1 MTTYAISWIDQGVTR
16 AIADKGFTIR
26 MPVHTFEK
34 INKLNIIYRDAD
46 MNGLSYNE
54 TRNLVMQ
61 KMNVDREQIIDI
73 VEEIDYRCQI
83 QLLILDI
90 YKG

>member
-1 MTTYAISWIDQGVTR
+1 M
-16 AIADKGFTIR
+16 
-26 MPVHTFEK
+26 FEK
-34 INKLNIIYRDAD
+34 INKLNIIYRDTD

-73 VEEIDYRCQI
+73 VEEIAYICQI